1 MKRIFK
7 RLVVVVA
14 GLVAASAFAKQRKA
28 ALYQNA
34 ERGEA
39 EWPPLAMAPTPKTD
53 SAPKP
58 TVADSAADPTTGWV
72 APDAEGGCPISH
84 PVKGKVRSGIY
95 HAEGNVAWERTNA
108 DRCYLSPEAAEA
120 DGYRAAKN

>member
-14 GLVAASAFAKQRKA
+14 GLAAASAFAKQRKA
-28 ALYQNA
+28 TAYQNA

-39 EWPPLAMAPTPKTD
+39 EWPPLTMAPTAAAAKAPE
-53 SAPKP
+53 SA
-58 TVADSAADPTTGWV
+58 VADSAADPATGWV
-72 APDAEGGCPISH
+72 APGAEGDCPTSH

-95 HAEGNVAWERTNA
+95 HVEGNIAWERTNA

-120 DGYRAAKN
+120 DGYRAAKS

>member
-28 ALYQNA
+28 TAYQNA
-34 ERGEA
+34 ERGES
-39 EWPPLAMAPTPKTD
+39 EWPPLAMAPTTKAA
-53 SAPKP
+53 SAPET

-72 APDAEGGCPISH
+72 APDAEGDCPISH

-95 HAEGNVAWERTNA
+95 HVEGNTAWERTNA

-120 DGYRAAKN
+120 DGYRAAKT

>member
-1 MKRIFK
+1 MKWIFK
-7 RLVVVVA
+7 RLFVVVA
-14 GLVAASAFAKQRKA
+14 ALAAASAFAKQRKA
-28 ALYQNA
+28 TAYQNA

-39 EWPPLAMAPTPKTD
+39 EWPPLAMAPTAEADK
-53 SAPKP
+53 APEP
-58 TVADSAADPTTGWV
+58 IGADSPADAATGWV
-72 APDAEGGCPISH
+72 VPGTEGDCPTSH

-95 HAEGNVAWERTNA
+95 HVEGNVAWERTNA